1 MFGIGL
7 PELGLILIIALVV
20 FGPKKLPEIG
30 RAMGKSLNEFRR
42 ATDEI
47 KKDINGKKDQESEK

>member
-47 KKDINGKKDQESEK
+47 KKDINGKNDQESEK